1 MFIGTFAKTLKTLAK
16 MFVKGQDVSL
26 IKIVQ
31 II

>member
-1 MFIGTFAKTLKTLAK
+1 MFIGIFAKTLTISAK